1 MSDTISDKYYFTFD
15 EVSNEKQYKYLTSS
29 RYNEQKQ
36 KLKKKTIKKIKL
48 IKPFLF

>member
-36 KLKKKTIKKIKL
+36 KLKKTIKKIKL
-48 IKPFLF
+48 IKPLLF